1 MENRERLADAG
12 CYETVV
18 FENPD
23 YDDAIIGVTQD
34 GKAVYDYA
42 KMVDSLMREDNISQE
57 DAIDFIEYNTIRAL
71 PYAGEDAPVII
82 HLLEDLGV

>member
-42 KMVDSLMREDNISQE
+42 KMVENLMREDNISQE

>member
-1 MENRERLADAG
+1 MENRERLYDAG

-57 DAIDFIEYNTIRAL
+57 DAIDFIEYNTIRSL